1 MTELE
6 RTLKDALFRMEQETT
21 DTLQA
26 HTQELTALREK
37 VNRLSTQQQESVRL
51 LQGLSDAYKSLEPLL
66 TRLSAIVSGE

>member
-6 RTLKDALFRMEQETT
+6 RTLKDALIRMEQETT

-26 HTQELTALREK
+26 HTLELTALREK
-37 VNRLSTQQQESVRL
+37 VNRLSTQQQESARL

-66 TRLSAIVSGE
+66 TRLSGIVSGE